1 MFYIYLPQTPDFS
14 NLPIVYFPIFFH
26 QQYQGS
32 TLYKRRYLTHFPN
45 HKILNRLPT
54 QRSRTSLNTQTS
66 IHSMKPRR
74 RSLRGQWS
82 PLQIFIRPSST
93 ATTTATVSHL
103 DPIMRITPR
112 GLPCN
117 KITPKPIKKPPPT
130 TQIPKNLPLALD
142 HAPHNGKFQM
152 QIRARLH
159 HIHRAQTT
167 HFSFLASCVSNIRHF
182 LFS

>member
-1 MFYIYLPQTPDFS
+1 MWRSGIAVPIQCYVSRRVLCFIYAHPRRRTFQ
-14 NLPIVYFPIFFH
+14 IFPSSIS
-26 QQYQGS
+26 QS
-32 TLYKRRYLTHFPN
+32 TCINNIKGQRSTNLTHFPN
-45 HKILNRLPT
+45 HRILSRPPT
-54 QRSRTSLNTQTS
+54 QRSGTSLNTQAS
-66 IHSMKPRR
+66 IQSMKPRR

-103 DPIMRITPR
+103 DSVMRITPR

-142 HAPHNGKFQM
+142 HAPHK
-152 QIRARLH
+152 
-159 HIHRAQTT
+159 
-167 HFSFLASCVSNIRHF
+167 
-182 LFS
+182 